1 MIFIAT
7 VNNITAISWQ
17 SVLFVYS
24 EITTDLSL
32 VTDKL
37 YHIILYRV
45 YLAMSVIR
53 TPNFSGGGV
62 MVSVLASSAA
72 DRGCEPR
79 SGQTKDYKMGIC
91 CISAKHSIKKNGIL
105 DFLIHPIFNML
116 ITSPID
122 YGCL

>member
-1 MIFIAT
+1 MVFNDT

-17 SVLFVYS
+17 SVLFVYP

-53 TPNFSGGGV
+53 THNFSG
-62 MVSVLASSAA
+62 
-72 DRGCEPR
+72 D
-79 SGQTKDYKMGIC
+79 T
-91 CISAKHSIKKNGIL
+91 H
-105 DFLIHPIFNML
+105 
-116 ITSPID
+116 
-122 YGCL
+122 

>member
-1 MIFIAT
+1 MVLSAT
-7 VNNITAISWQ
+7 VSNITVISWQ

-53 TPNFSGGGV
+53 THKFSG
-62 MVSVLASSAA
+62 
-72 DRGCEPR
+72 D
-79 SGQTKDYKMGIC
+79 T
-91 CISAKHSIKKNGIL
+91 H
-105 DFLIHPIFNML
+105 
-116 ITSPID
+116 
-122 YGCL
+122 